1 MCYHSLEVHGQP
13 NFKEGKRLCTNLW
26 LRVSESSLV
35 SAIFQAIPV
44 QVRILG
50 IVALAMIL
58 GAVIGLE
65 REAKDKPAGL
75 RTHMLVAGAAAFL
88 VALSDVAVKRFNVDL
103 GTGLV
108 RSDPIRIIEAVIT
121 GISFLGAGTIL
132 RHTGSDHVEGLT
144 TAASLLFVA
153 ALGVCVALSQVLLA
167 IGVTVLVLVTLRG
180 VGLLRRWLAHGRRE
194 LE

>member
-1 MCYHSLEVHGQP
+1 M
-13 NFKEGKRLCTNLW
+13 
-26 LRVSESSLV
+26 SE
-35 SAIFQAIPV
+35 IFPGVPV
-44 QVRILG
+44 QIQILAG
-50 IVALAMIL
+50 VALAMIL
-58 GAVIGLE
+58 GGIIGLE

-75 RTHMLVAGAAAFL
+75 RTHMLVAGAATFL

-132 RHTGSDHVEGLT
+132 RHKGSDHVEGLT

-167 IGVTVLVLVTLRG
+167 IGVTALVLVTLRG
-180 VGLLRRWLAHGRRE
+180 VGLLRRWLAHNKQK
-194 LE
+194 

>member
-1 MCYHSLEVHGQP
+1 M
-13 NFKEGKRLCTNLW
+13 
-26 LRVSESSLV
+26 SEILQT
-35 SAIFQAIPV
+35 API
-44 QVRILG
+44 QVRILAS
-50 IVALAMIL
+50 VALAMIL
-58 GAVIGLE
+58 GAAIGLE

-75 RTHMLVAGAAAFL
+75 RTHMLVARAATFL
-88 VALSDVAVKRFNVDL
+88 VALSDVAVKRFNVDV

-132 RHTGSDHVEGLT
+132 RHKGSDHVEGLT

-153 ALGVCVALSQVLLA
+153 ALGVCVALAQVLLA

-180 VGLLRRWLAHGRRE
+180 LGLLRGRWAGGAKQPDDPDN
-194 LE
+194 